1 MFKVK
6 RLLVLAPHTDDAELG
21 AGGLIAKMMEE
32 GVEVYVIAFSSAE
45 ESLPENLPSDT
56 LYKEFNNAM
65 SILGVKEEHT
75 RVLPYKVRKF
85 SEKRQDILEE
95 IVSLRS
101 EINPDLVCLPC
112 SQDVHQD
119 HKVIHNEGVRVF
131 KHIPVLGYE
140 LPWNQT
146 SFSSQAFVQLEERHI
161 DLKWKALQSYQS
173 QIQLNRPYFYK
184 EFIYG
189 LARLR
194 GVQIKKTW
202 AESYEVLRVVL

>member
-1 MFKVK
+1 MFKVN

-21 AGGLIAKMMEE
+21 AGGLIARMIEE
-32 GVEVYVIAFSSAE
+32 GVEVFVVAFSSAE
-45 ESLPENLPSDT
+45 DSLPEDLAADT
-56 LYKEFNNAM
+56 LCKEFKQAM
-65 SILGVKEEHT
+65 SVLGVKEEYT
-75 RVLPYKVRKF
+75 RVLPYKVRNF
-85 SEKRQDILEE
+85 SCKRQEILEDIVKLRGE
-95 IVSLRS
+95 IQ
-101 EINPDLVCLPC
+101 PDLVCLPC

-119 HKVIHNEGVRVF
+119 HNVIHNEGVRVF

-146 SFSSQAFVQLEERHI
+146 SFSSQAFVELEERHI

-173 QIQLNRPYFYK
+173 QIQLSRPYFYE

-189 LARLR
+189 LARIR

-202 AESYEVLRVVL
+202 AESYEVLRVVI